1 MSTGAQLKVLLDGS
15 SGFYFGDKKVVSDI
29 NNYLKKNDPDLLKQL
44 LPDRDKELKIGRNYP
59 AALLDGAS
67 EADRDARQV
76 KLAKLS
82 ERLSGMVEAKAHGGE
97 ALAKNLFAAARFP
110 DGDSD
115 GKLTRGQVESKL
127 YAAYAPAH
135 NPDTDAATLVAS
147 PMLKGHPATREPGF
161 KKLGAQEQLTAIS
174 AKNLEGLASELDKYQ
189 KLFAAD
195 PKLATYDKLVG
206 AASEDVWKRYGGGL
220 ATHATNGD
228 IASHILPTADRHAI
242 QGFAKGLTGDTSRA
256 AKVTHTSDT
265 NTQHLATHD
274 YAFFNVYPQ
283 TNDALK
289 REMLGATR
297 YLRETP
303 EVASSAMAA
312 KAQSFTFGLGDF
324 TAPERL
330 SVMTLRDPVY
340 PAGGTTA
347 ADARKRM
354 EGADGFATYGGAE
367 PSAGKAKRHFGA
379 EVDEYETSS
388 RLFAG
393 QDAKKA
399 LTMNVHVGLYKTY
412 YGLYQDVLANSSKDP
427 TSSGTSQE
435 GEAAREK
442 RLEQAKGK
450 LERFSHLVNDITA
463 GPRPKTDGQMET
475 AEDCSHRQDK
485 AALAAIK
492 LYQYPQL
499 MVSGPVDISRAEKF
513 TPTQGLERA
522 PTVAQV
528 APAETQVQAGNEQT
542 RRAITQ

>member
-1 MSTGAQLKVLLDGS
+1 MSTSAQLKVLLDGS
-15 SGFYFGDKKVVSDI
+15 SGFYFSDKKVVSDI
-29 NNYLKKNDPDLLKQL
+29 NNYLKKNDPDLLRQL
-44 LPDRDKELKIGRNYP
+44 LPDRDRELKIGRNYP

-97 ALAKNLFAAARFP
+97 ALAKNIFAAARFP

-135 NPDTDAATLVAS
+135 NPEADAATLVAS

-242 QGFAKGLTGDTSRA
+242 QGFAKGLTGDTTRA

-347 ADARKRM
+347 ADAGKRM

-367 PSAGKAKRHFGA
+367 PSAGKAKRHFGT

-427 TSSGTSQE
+427 ASSGASQE

-442 RLEQAKGK
+442 KLEQAKGK

-513 TPTQGLERA
+513 TPSQGLERA